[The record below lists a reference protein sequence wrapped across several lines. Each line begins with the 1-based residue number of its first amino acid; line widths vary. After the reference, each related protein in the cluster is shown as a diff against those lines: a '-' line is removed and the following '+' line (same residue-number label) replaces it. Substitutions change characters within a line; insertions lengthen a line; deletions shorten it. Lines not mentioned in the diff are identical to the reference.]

1 MMDLQKEGLEY
12 LHAAEDGLTIEPTD
26 EHHRKTQRAVTHLQ
40 LHLASTY
47 FLATIASCLSEL
59 NARQNPVVHAVSHVR
74 IVDETDPPE
83 GLK

>member
-47 FLATIASCLSEL
+47 FLAEIAESLSEL
-59 NARQNPVVHAVSHVR
+59 NARQSPVVHTISHVR
-74 IVDETDPPE
+74 ITDETDPPE
-83 GLK
+83 GLE